1 MVYKIFYTLCLLC
14 VTLTN
19 IAAHRT
25 GQQRPFFYFKTEEP
39 NFCGF
44 DEITLGSR
52 ESLIYAFHAEHED
65 TALFLKE
72 RLTNYITARLKQPV
86 AIRQELC
93 AIMQRLVRSF
103 LQKQEDPF
111 NPELQKVIITFFHP
125 HRNNISVHHIA
136 CDQGTFKELDTIEYN
151 NIIKDPKRLFIS
163 MLIHKD
169 MPNDPLLAEL
179 DHIEN
184 NALTRKVSAKY
195 PHKLLNKLLLKD
207 NNIKGLL
214 ALSGH
219 SWLKK
224 THPTFA
230 TQEYQQLA
238 KKYNDKQLGKNYQL
252 LTPIE
257 TSILTHAQSPRK
269 QLLQFAAQLRVN
281 DREPTP
287 QFALDFLDDIIQ
299 EKREQEKQ
307 EQQTNRFLSF
317 INVVPSVT

>member
-1 MVYKIFYTLCLLC
+1 MGYKIFYALCLLC
-14 VTLTN
+14 VTLTS

-39 NFCGF
+39 NFCGC
-44 DEITLGSR
+44 DEIALGSR

-72 RLTNYITARLKQPV
+72 RLTNHIIARLKQPV
-86 AIRQELC
+86 VIRQELC
-93 AIMQRLVRSF
+93 AIMQRLLRSF

-111 NPELQKVIITFFHP
+111 NPELQKVIIIFFHP
-125 HRNNISVHHIA
+125 HRNNISIHRIA
-136 CDQGTFKELDTIEYN
+136 CDQGTFKEFDTVECS
-151 NIIKDPKRLFIS
+151 NIVKDPKPLFIS
-163 MLIHKD
+163 MLADKGI
-169 MPNDPLLAEL
+169 PNDTLLAEL
-179 DHIEN
+179 HHIES
-184 NALTRKVSAKY
+184 NALTRKVASKY
-195 PHKLLNKLLLKD
+195 PQRLLNKLLQKD
-207 NNIKGLL
+207 NNVKGLL
-214 ALSGH
+214 ALSGYR
-219 SWLKK
+219 WLKK

-238 KKYNDKQLGKNYQL
+238 KKYKAKQLGKQYQL

-257 TSILTHAQSPRK
+257 TSILTYAQSPRK

-287 QFALDFLDDIIQ
+287 QFALDFLDDVIQ

-307 EQQTNRFLSF
+307 EQQTNRLLGF